1 MKFQIS
7 ETHFLC
13 VCGQMLACLYL
24 DEGVVDLCISMYINF
39 APPNL
44 KTKAT
49 PGGCGSIQASL
60 WPFKGSSDSRGLTPQ
75 EPAPGPCLGTL
86 RGLWDSAGRNRWYIL
101 VELLMLHT
109 LDSLWY
115 KDILPLNNNPD
126 WCWEQPEDMFRG
138 QSINCND
145 FYDWL
150 NRVHLRSPGQLT
162 FLRPGLPH
170 PGIAPE
176 VLPEVRG
183 PAWFLNGQRKVEIP
197 ALFLLLKWRKPSWK
211 CPQSYPCKL
220 PSHFI
225 CQMLLH
231 RSVPQL
237 VTWQGVG
244 YHQYGLIHPL
254 VLRKATG
261 PLWSQQFCR
270 NRMKILSSRRKG
282 VLP

>member
-1 MKFQIS
+1 MW
-7 ETHFLC
+7 C
-13 VCGQMLACLYL
+13 
-24 DEGVVDLCISMYINF
+24 
-39 APPNL
+39 
-44 KTKAT
+44 
-49 PGGCGSIQASL
+49 IQAAL
-60 WPFKGSSDSRGLTPQ
+60 WPFRGSSDSRKLIPQ
-75 EPAPGPCLGTL
+75 EPAPTPCTL
-86 RGLWDSAGRNRWYIL
+86 RGLWDSARRNHWY
-101 VELLMLHT
+101 MLHT

-115 KDILPLNNNPD
+115 KEMLPLNNNPD
-126 WCWEQPEDMFRG
+126 WCWEQLEDMFRG
-138 QSINCND
+138 QFINCDD

-162 FLRPGLPH
+162 FLGPGLPH

-176 VLPEVRG
+176 VLSEVRG

-197 ALFLLLKWRKPSWK
+197 ALFLFKWRKPSWK
-211 CPQSYPCKL
+211 CPQSYPSKL

-237 VTWQGVG
+237 VTWKEVG
-244 YHQYGLIHPL
+244 YHQHGLIHPL
-254 VLRKATG
+254 VLRKAKG

-282 VLP
+282 GLP